1 MRQNLGGTP
10 ITRAAQWQH
19 LSLYHFKIFFV
30 LAMAR
35 WQVNCTIRSWLRG
48 DAAVARNKPARR
60 QAVNGPPALCWQ
72 EAEPS
77 HASTCFRQRPATF
90 PRRLQE
96 PPCPLGLFIAQ
107 MPHHSLTRPGS
118 PQTHVLTY
126 VWIRTASTSRLVD
139 CCRTFV
145 IAFGC
150 RALSDREFFFRFKAS
165 WININLVSNCS
176 CTCLPACRPVF
187 RFCTVQRVH
196 QNL

>member
-1 MRQNLGGTP
+1 MRQNLGGTTSHAQHNGNTFLCSTSKYSLFLQGP
-10 ITRAAQWQH
+10 DGKLPARSGAVCEATRQWP
-19 LSLYHFKIFFV
+19 F
-30 LAMAR
+30 
-35 WQVNCTIRSWLRG
+35 
-48 DAAVARNKPARR
+48 RNKPARR

-107 MPHHSLTRPGS
+107 IPHDSFTRPGS

-139 CCRTFV
+139 CCRTLLLHL
-145 IAFGC
+145 AA
-150 RALSDREFFFRFKAS
+150 AL
-165 WININLVSNCS
+165 
-176 CTCLPACRPVF
+176 
-187 RFCTVQRVH
+187 
-196 QNL
+196 